1 LNQNFLGPFVAFLAA
16 ILTTYRMAYRK
27 FERSKIDVF
36 SASRHISS
44 PTAPTL
50 RINRAGVDGLVEEL
64 DTNFINRAVE

>member
-1 LNQNFLGPFVAFLAA
+1 MLAFPMTFADHS
-16 ILTTYRMAYRK
+16 
-27 FERSKIDVF
+27 FVF